1 MAVQARPWLGTVA
14 LVLCAALAGCSKEE
28 NAAQP
33 AGRAGL
39 GVADTVVGGL
49 KAALLEL
56 KREGDGALLLRWELR
71 NVTGEKVEVPPL
83 NQAGMNPWR
92 LARGAAVQDASGT
105 KYEVLDYATPKPQAA
120 KHDDFTFAARFAPR
134 QVVQTWAR
142 LQAPPADV
150 KRVDVYLPAAQPIK
164 AVPIGSP

>member
-1 MAVQARPWLGTVA
+1 MAAWARPRLGIAA

-28 NAAQP
+28 SAAKP
-33 AGRAGL
+33 AARAGL
-39 GVADTVVGGL
+39 GVADTVVGGM

-71 NVTGEKVEVPPL
+71 NVTGEKIEVPPL

-92 LARGAAVQDASGT
+92 LARGAAVQDAGGT
-105 KYEVLDYATPKPQAA
+105 MYEVLDYSTPKPQAA
-120 KHDDFTFAARFAPR
+120 KHDDFNFAARFAPR

-142 LQAPPADV
+142 LKAPPADV
-150 KRVDVYLPAAQPIK
+150 RRVDVYLPAAQPIK
-164 AVPIGSP
+164 DVPIGSP